1 MTNPLLAGWGTQSH
15 VFSPQTQLTLRAG
28 RFGRPDAAQG
38 NQSKMP
44 VNMARTSRQWL
55 GTINFLLSVV
65 LASATGAL
73 AQDSAHV
80 FGNPEVWQWP
90 PSRTYHV
97 ENYKLKLRFDEP
109 KGEVFG
115 DEVITLRPFEPQFR
129 KFYLDSTELTID
141 AVTLERAQGAPV
153 ALTFTAEDPHLWITL
168 DRDYD
173 ANSTLKVRI
182 VYHGSPRFGLFFV
195 NPDSNYPD
203 WPREIHTQGE
213 TEFNHYWFPCWDYPN
228 DMATSETITTVPEGQ
243 TVVSNGKLVKVTHSA
258 GQVTYDWVESI
269 PHSSY
274 LVSLAIGPWHKFS
287 DQYKGKPVDYYVPKD
302 VDEATARRSF
312 HLTPD
317 MIGFFSSATGVDYP
331 YEQYAQTTVQN
342 FMFGGQENVS
352 ATTLS
357 DRTLHDERAD
367 QDYPSTNV
375 VSHELGQHW
384 FGDYVQG
391 RDWSNIWLNEGF
403 ATYLEAL
410 YTQHREGYDAY
421 RFEIYDDF
429 QLAEQAEDR
438 DSYRRPIVD
447 RHYNDPFDMVDV
459 TTHAKGAD
467 VLDMLRYVVDGR
479 EAMSHPASQD
489 EALFRAFHHYLT
501 AHAAQSADTPELI
514 DSIRDITG
522 QELGWFF
529 SEWVFMAGH
538 PDYRIEASYE
548 ATKKTEKLTVTQMQ
562 PTNAGTPIFD
572 MPIELAFYGA
582 NGEHKQIQIRDNLQ
596 QQEFEI
602 PLDFEPQWVDFDP
615 DDIIDKTVQFDKP
628 VDALIAE
635 AEKDPAMMSRLWA
648 AQKLG
653 TTTLPNVDARVDAL
667 TRVLNADGFYGVRAA
682 AATSLGGIGTDKAK
696 AALISALQ
704 QSNSQVRTAAVS
716 GLGKFSK
723 DLLVYAALVNTLH
736 HDASYAAEA
745 AAAGAIGRSGNAGAF
760 DVLQAEAATK
770 PEAHVM
776 RATLGSLA
784 ATKDAKAAAILL
796 AQARPG
802 APEQMRVSALSRL
815 PALKDV
821 IEHDHLQD
829 LVEVVRAAL
838 HDPYLPVRETAWDLV
853 GTFNLVQFQPEIQN
867 EAQSAPMMHDRDAA
881 KQVLQQLHH

>member
-1 MTNPLLAGWGTQSH
+1 VPKGNRSKAPVKMAHKWGQ
-15 VFSPQTQLTLRAG
+15 R
-28 RFGRPDAAQG
+28 
-38 NQSKMP
+38 
-44 VNMARTSRQWL
+44 L
-55 GTINFLLSVV
+55 GAIDFILSVV
-65 LASATGAL
+65 LASAAGAF

-80 FGNPEVWQWP
+80 FGNPEVWHWA

-109 KGEVFG
+109 KGQVFG
-115 DEVITLRPFEPQFR
+115 DEVVTLRPIERQFR

-141 AVTLERAQGAPV
+141 AVTLEPAQGAPI
-153 ALTFTAEDPHLWITL
+153 ALTFTAQDPHLWITL

-182 VYHGSPRFGLFFV
+182 VYHGFPRFGLFFV
-195 NPDSNYPD
+195 NPDSNYPNR
-203 WPREIHTQGE
+203 PREVHTQGE
-213 TEFNHYWFPCWDYPN
+213 SEFNHHWFPCWDYPN

-243 TVVSNGKLVKVTHSA
+243 TVVSNGKLVKVTRAA

-287 DQYKGKPVDYYVPKD
+287 DQYEGKPVDYYVPND

-317 MIGFFSSATGVDYP
+317 MIGFFSRATGVDYP

-342 FMFGGQENVS
+342 YLFGGQENVS
-352 ATTLS
+352 ATTLT

-367 QDYPSTNV
+367 QDYPSTNL

-391 RDWSNIWLNEGF
+391 RDWANIWLNEGF

-410 YTQHREGYDAY
+410 YTQHHDGNDAY
-421 RFEIYDDF
+421 RFEIYSDF

-438 DSYRRPIVD
+438 NAYRRPIVD
-447 RHYNDPFDMVDV
+447 RHYGDPFDMFDA

-467 VLDMLRYVVDGR
+467 VMDMLRYVVDGR
-479 EAMSHPASQD
+479 EAMSHPASQQ
-489 EALFRAFHHYLT
+489 ERLFRALHHYLV
-501 AHAAQSADTPELI
+501 AHAAQSADTADLI
-514 DSIRDITG
+514 DAIRATTG
-522 QELGWFF
+522 EEIDWFF
-529 SEWVFMAGH
+529 REWVFMSGH
-538 PDYRIEASYE
+538 PDYRIEASYDD
-548 ATKKTEKLTVTQMQ
+548 AKKTEKLTVTQTQ

-582 NGEHKQIQIRDNLQ
+582 NGEHKQIQVRDNVQ

-635 AEKDPAMMSRLWA
+635 AEKDPSMMSRLWA
-648 AQKLG
+648 VQQLG

-696 AALISALQ
+696 AALLSALQ

-723 DLLVYAALVNTLH
+723 DPVVYTALVNTLH
-736 HDASYAAEA
+736 NDASYAAEA
-745 AAAGAIGRSGNAGAF
+745 AAAGAIGRSGNARAF
-760 DVLQAEAATK
+760 DVLQAEAAAK
-770 PEAHVM
+770 PEVHVM
-776 RATLGSLA
+776 QATLSGLA
-784 ATKDAKAAAILL
+784 ATQDAKAAAILL

-802 APEQMRVSALSRL
+802 TPEQIRVGALSRL
-815 PALKDV
+815 PALKDA
-821 IEHDHLQD
+821 IEHDHAQD

-838 HDPYLPVRETAWDLV
+838 HDPYLPVRETAWDIV
-853 GTFNLVQFQPEIQN
+853 GTFHLVQFQSDIQT
-867 EAQSAPMMHDRDAA
+867 EAQSAPMMQDRDAA
-881 KQVLQQLHH
+881 KRVLEQLHHSQ

>member
-1 MTNPLLAGWGTQSH
+1 MTKTTLARLAQVMRQLGLT
-15 VFSPQTQLTLRAG
+15 VFT
-28 RFGRPDAAQG
+28 
-38 NQSKMP
+38 
-44 VNMARTSRQWL
+44 
-55 GTINFLLSVV
+55 LSVFF
-65 LASATGAL
+65 STGAC
-73 AQDSAHV
+73 AAEEAKPKV
-80 FGNPEVWQWP
+80 FGNPDVWQWP
-90 PSRTYHV
+90 PTRTYHV
-97 ENYKLKLRFDEP
+97 EDYSLTLKFDEP
-109 KGEVFG
+109 HGKVFG
-115 DEVITLRPFEPQFR
+115 DETVTLRPFDRHFR
-129 KFYLDSTELTID
+129 KFYFDSAELTID
-141 AVTLERAQGAPV
+141 SVTLERAHGAPTQLGY
-153 ALTFTAEDPHLWITL
+153 AAQDPHLWITL

-173 ANSTLKVRI
+173 ATSTLKVHI
-182 VYHGSPRFGLFFV
+182 VYHGTPRFGLFFS
-195 NPDSNYPD
+195 NPDSNYPKR
-203 WPREIHTQGE
+203 PPEIYTQGE

-243 TVVSNGKLVKVTHSA
+243 EVVSNGKLVRVTRSA

-274 LVSLAIGPWHKFS
+274 LVSLAIGSWHKFS

-317 MIGFFSSATGVDYP
+317 MIGFFSSASGLEYP
-331 YEQYAQTTVQN
+331 YEQYAQTTVRN
-342 FMFGGQENVS
+342 FIFGGQENVS
-352 ATTLS
+352 ATTLT

-367 QDYPSTNV
+367 QDYPSTNL

-391 RDWSNIWLNEGF
+391 RDWANIWLNEGF

-410 YTQHREGYDAY
+410 YTQHHEGYDAY

-467 VLDMLRYVVDGR
+467 VLDMLRYVVDGP

-501 AHAAQSADTPELI
+501 AHATQSADTPELI
-514 DSIRDITG
+514 ESIRDITG

-538 PDYRIEASYE
+538 PDYRIEASYD
-548 ATKKTEKLTVTQMQ
+548 ATKKTEKLTVTQTQ

-582 NGEHKQIQIRDNLQ
+582 NGEHKQIQVRDNLQ
-596 QQEFEI
+596 RQEFEI

-628 VDALIAE
+628 VGALIAE

-648 AQKLG
+648 VQQLGETKLAN
-653 TTTLPNVDARVDAL
+653 PDERVEAL
-667 TRVLNADGFYGVRAA
+667 TRVLGADGFYAVRAE
-682 AATSLGGIGTDKAK
+682 AATSLSSIGTDKAK
-696 AALISALQ
+696 AGLLSALQ
-704 QSNSQVRTAAVS
+704 QSNSQVRKAAVS
-716 GLGKFSK
+716 GLGKFPK
-723 DLLVYAALVNTLH
+723 DPVVYTALVNTLRN
-736 HDASYAAEA
+736 DASYAAEA
-745 AAAGAIGRSGNAGAF
+745 AAAGAIGRSGVSGAF
-760 DVLQAEAATK
+760 EILQAEAATK
-770 PEAHVM
+770 PETHVM
-776 RATLGSLA
+776 QATLGGLA
-784 ATKDAKAAAILL
+784 ATKDARAAAVLL

-802 APEQMRVSALSRL
+802 VPEQIREGALSRL
-815 PALKDV
+815 PALKDA
-821 IEHDHLQD
+821 IEHDHPQD

-838 HDPYLPVRETAWDLV
+838 HDPYLPVRETAWNLV
-853 GTFNLVQFQPEIQN
+853 GTFHLVQFQSDIQT
-867 EAQSAPMMHDRDAA
+867 EAQSAPLAQDRDAA
-881 KQVLQQLHH
+881 KQVLEQLHH

>member
-1 MTNPLLAGWGTQSH
+1 MTKTTLARLAQLVRQHGLT
-15 VFSPQTQLTLRAG
+15 VFT
-28 RFGRPDAAQG
+28 
-38 NQSKMP
+38 
-44 VNMARTSRQWL
+44 
-55 GTINFLLSVV
+55 LSVFF
-65 LASATGAL
+65 ATGACV
-73 AQDSAHV
+73 AEEAKPNV
-80 FGNPEVWQWP
+80 FGNPEVWHWA

-97 ENYKLKLRFDEP
+97 ENYKLNLRFDER

-141 AVTLERAQGAPV
+141 AVTLVSAQGAPV
-153 ALTFTAEDPHLWITL
+153 ALTFAAQEPHLWITL

-173 ANSTLKVRI
+173 ARSTLKVHI
-182 VYHGSPRFGLFFV
+182 VYHGAPRFGLFFV
-195 NPDSNYPD
+195 YPDSDYPNR
-203 WPREIHTQGE
+203 PAEIYTQGE

-243 TVVSNGKLVKVTHSA
+243 TVVSNGKLVKVTRSA

-274 LVSLAIGPWHKFS
+274 LVSLAIGPWKKFS
-287 DQYKGKPVDYYVPKD
+287 DEYKGKPVDYYVPSN
-302 VDEATARRSF
+302 VDEATARRSL

-317 MIGFFSSATGVDYP
+317 MIGFFSRASGLEYP
-331 YEQYAQTTVQN
+331 YEQYAQTTVRN
-342 FMFGGQENVS
+342 FIFGGQENVS
-352 ATTLS
+352 ATTLTES
-357 DRTLHDERAD
+357 TLHDERAD
-367 QDYPSTNV
+367 QDYPSTNL

-391 RDWSNIWLNEGF
+391 RDWANIWLNEGF

-410 YTQHREGYDAY
+410 YTQHHEGNDAY

-514 DSIRDITG
+514 ESIRDITG

-529 SEWVFMAGH
+529 REWVFMAGR
-538 PDYRIEASYE
+538 PDYRVEASYD
-548 ATKKTEKLTVTQMQ
+548 ASKKTQKLIVTQTQ
-562 PTNAGTPIFD
+562 HVDAETPIFD
-572 MPIELAFYGA
+572 MPVDLAFYGA
-582 NGEHKQIQIRDNLQ
+582 NGERKRIQVRDNLQ
-596 QQEFEI
+596 RQEFEI
-602 PLDFEPQWVDFDP
+602 PIDFEPLWVDFDP
-615 DDIIDKTVQFDKP
+615 DDFVDKTVQFDKP
-628 VDALIAE
+628 VAALLAE
-635 AEKDPAMMSRLWA
+635 AEKDPSMMSRLWA
-648 AQKLG
+648 VQQLG
-653 TTTLPNVDARVDAL
+653 RTTLDNPDVRVDAL
-667 TRVLNADGFYGVRAA
+667 THVLATDGFYGVRAA

-696 AALISALQ
+696 TALLSALQ
-704 QSNSQVRTAAVS
+704 QPNSQVRTALVRA
-716 GLGKFSK
+716 LGKFAK
-723 DLLVYAALVNTLH
+723 DPVVYSALVNTLH
-736 HDASYAAEA
+736 DDASYAAEA
-745 AAAGAIGRSGNAGAF
+745 AAASAIGRSGVSQAF
-760 DVLQAEAATK
+760 EVLQAEAATK

-776 RATLGSLA
+776 QATLGGLA
-784 ATKDAKAAAILL
+784 ACKDPKAAAILL
-796 AQARPG
+796 AQAQPG
-802 APEQMRVSALSRL
+802 VPERIRLSALSGLPRL
-815 PALKDV
+815 KEI
-821 IEHDHLQD
+821 IEHDHAQD

-838 HDPYLPVRETAWDLV
+838 HDSYLPLRETAWDVV
-853 GTFNLVQFQPEIQN
+853 GAFHLVQFQSDIQT
-867 EAQSAPMMHDRDAA
+867 EAQSAPMLQDRDAA
-881 KQVLQQLHH
+881 QKTLEQLHH